1 MRNTLMYVLHQV
13 ASSTIAGNSSLG
25 IREMAL
31 RAPLSSQECEQEQ
44 IFLFHHIVKH
54 VTPIYHILKR
64 SSFNIPQLI
73 VKKN

>member
-54 VTPIYHILKR
+54 VTPI
-64 SSFNIPQLI
+64 
-73 VKKN
+73 